1 MEIAGLPLHPLVVHA
16 AVVLTPM
23 AVLLAVVYAVWPRH
37 RWLTRWP
44 AVVLSLGALGAVY
57 VARLSGE
64 ALLDARPELETLV
77 EVHQERSELL
87 WWLMLVLTGLVLVA
101 AWALGGPSSLVS
113 GVGARET
120 PVALLGTLLPVALVA
135 VGVAV
140 LVSVALT
147 GDAGAR
153 AVWS

>member
-23 AVLLAVVYAVWPRH
+23 AVLLVLAYAVLPRH

-64 ALLDARPELETLV
+64 ALLDARPELEALV
-77 EVHQERSELL
+77 EVHEERSELL
-87 WWLMLVLTGLVLVA
+87 IVLMLVLTALVLVA

-113 GVGARET
+113 GAGARET
-120 PVALLGTLLPVALVA
+120 PVALLGTLLPLALVA

-140 LVSVALT
+140 LVAVVLT
-147 GDAGAR
+147 GDAGSR
-153 AVWS
+153 AVWG

>member
-23 AVLLAVVYAVWPRH
+23 AVLLVIAYAVAPRH

-44 AVVLSLGALGAVY
+44 AVVLSLGALGAVF

-64 ALLDARPELETLV
+64 ALLDARPGLETLV
-77 EVHQERSELL
+77 EVHEERAELL
-87 WWLMLVLTGLVLVA
+87 MILMLAFTALVLVA
-101 AWALGGPSSLVS
+101 AWTLGGPSSLAS
-113 GVGARET
+113 GAGARET
-120 PVALLGTLLPVALVA
+120 RVAVLDRLLPLALVA

-153 AVWS
+153 AVWG